1 MKINPHAMVMPF
13 IDMIDPNERASIED
27 FDVRKHEQY
36 NYLLLVGHIQQK
48 HEGSLYENI
57 QRPTS
62 SNMPSAKFMWA

>member
-48 HEGSLYENI
+48 HEGS
-57 QRPTS
+57 
-62 SNMPSAKFMWA
+62 